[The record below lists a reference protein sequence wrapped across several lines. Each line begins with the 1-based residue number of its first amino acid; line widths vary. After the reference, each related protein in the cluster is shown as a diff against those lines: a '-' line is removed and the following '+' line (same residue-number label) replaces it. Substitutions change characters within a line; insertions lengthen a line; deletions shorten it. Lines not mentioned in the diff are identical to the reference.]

1 MKSVA
6 SLKLSIK
13 GSAILLTVL
22 LFVSGNSEALSQRST
37 DDVNISYGIK
47 AWDPVKIK
55 NEERT
60 SSGQEFP
67 VIRFTATNSTYYP
80 FSLQIDFEQFTNLFP
95 KPSVRPFTVMHG
107 PNNLFSFSG
116 HVPGKGYSYRYSYNY
131 WIKPSEEVIN
141 ENFPYLIP
149 LAEGKR
155 VTAKSN
161 LIGRITDSFMGNK
174 GDTVFCMRRGLVTA
188 MPQQE
193 SLEFRLSPHDCFE
206 VLHDDGTYMVYH
218 NLSKHDNMTAPGQIV
233 LPGQPIATIS
243 DSCYV
248 SVTLLK
254 VGEEKNL
261 ITHRPISYATGAES
275 IVSFEELD
283 GKGLSARPYEVIILE
298 MKGSEIKRAAK
309 EKKK

>member
-1 MKSVA
+1 MVSIVNF
-6 SLKLSIK
+6 KLSSR

-22 LFVSGNSEALSQRST
+22 VFFSGNAAALSQTSS

-55 NEERT
+55 KDERILP
-60 SSGQEFP
+60 GKGLPQ
-67 VIRFTATNSTYYP
+67 IRFTSINSTYYP
-80 FSLQIDFEQFTNLFP
+80 FSLQIDFEQFTNLSP
-95 KPSVRPFTVMHG
+95 KPSARPVTVMHG
-107 PNNLFSFSG
+107 PTNLFSFG
-116 HVPGKGYSYRYSYNY
+116 VHVPGKGYSIRYSYGY
-131 WIKPSEEVIN
+131 WLKASEEVIN

-155 VTAKSN
+155 VTSKSN
-161 LIGRITDSFMGNK
+161 LIGRITDSFQGNR

-218 NLSKHDNMTAPGQIV
+218 NLSKNDNMTAPGQIV

-254 VGEEKNL
+254 VEEEKNHL
-261 ITHRPISYATGAES
+261 SQRHIKYATGAEGTA
-275 IVSFEELD
+275 SFEELD
-283 GKGLSARPYEVIILE
+283 GSGLSVRPYEVITLE
-298 MKGSEIKRAAK
+298 MKGSEIKKASK